1 MVEVSAFNKL
11 YITYIL
17 HVVYNLHSVV
27 QGCWLSPLR
36 AGARRA
42 RVNDIG
48 ARRARVN
55 DVEKGGKR

>member
-1 MVEVSAFNKL
+1 MSVFFCFHNIQA
-11 YITYIL
+11 
-17 HVVYNLHSVV
+17 HVV
-27 QGCWLSPLR
+27 R

-42 RVNDIG
+42 RVNDMG

>member
-1 MVEVSAFNKL
+1 MNVLVGVRDDQHYHDWF
-11 YITYIL
+11 
-17 HVVYNLHSVV
+17 
-27 QGCWLSPLR
+27 LR

-42 RVNDIG
+42 RVNDMG